1 MQQLEGR
8 RILKGP
14 DLCPATMQ
22 AIDFPLKEAENN
34 LTAKH
39 CAKMPTNS
47 HRGFT
52 ISSNEFLQQNQTDEI
67 IMTHMKIIQY

>member
-14 DLCPATMQ
+14 DLCPATIQ

-34 LTAKH
+34 LKAKH
-39 CAKMPTNS
+39 RAKVPTSS

-52 ISSNEFLQQNQTDEI
+52 ISADKFLQQTQTDEI
-67 IMTHMKIIQY
+67 LTTHMKIIP